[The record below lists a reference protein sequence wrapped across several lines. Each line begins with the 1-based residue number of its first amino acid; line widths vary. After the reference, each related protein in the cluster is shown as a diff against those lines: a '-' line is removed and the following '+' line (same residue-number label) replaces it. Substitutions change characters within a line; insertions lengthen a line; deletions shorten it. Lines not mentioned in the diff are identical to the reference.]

1 MHAHRLNAYR
11 LAPDGINALRQV
23 EAYLRETTLG
33 TTLIEMVKMR
43 ASQINGCAFCLDMH
57 AREARELGETQDRLD
72 CLAGWRDFPGFSEK
86 ERVALA
92 WAEAVTRVAE
102 THAPD
107 NLYEDLRGHFTDEE
121 IVALTVSIAVINT
134 WNRMQ
139 IAMRRSPGTV

>member
-1 MHAHRLNAYR
+1 MSERLNWTK
-11 LAPDGINALRQV
+11 INAD
-23 EAYLRETTLG
+23 AYEGIRAAARSTRALDRRLKS
-33 TTLIEMVKMR
+33 LIDVR
-43 ASQINGCAFCLDMH
+43 VSQINGCAFCLDMH

-86 ERVALA
+86 ERAALA